1 VVWRLLAFPKRN
13 QVMLTM
19 EAKAK
24 PVGRRHPFARAA
36 KPSPL
41 VLQARDEVI
50 IEAVYDYG
58 ILSGEQ
64 IEQLIGFGCTTRRNA
79 RLRVLFDHRFLDRK
93 FLPTLQGSPKALYL
107 PGRRAIEVLSRTL
120 GVDSQRVALRIK
132 RIRETKE
139 LFLNHRLQVNEA
151 RLAFSLGIKA
161 NPDTRL
167 DLWQTEP
174 ELSGSPLIPDAYC
187 RYIYQEKRWSFFLEL
202 DRSTE
207 SHKRFKAKLETYLDY
222 GFSGKYGQQFGGKFF
237 RVLIAAPTQARAS
250 NLKKL
255 TEKITDKMFWFAV
268 IGDIRSE
275 TVFQPIWHRP
285 RRDGRFA
292 LNEE

>member
-1 VVWRLLAFPKRN
+1 
-13 QVMLTM
+13 M

-36 KPSPL
+36 NPSPL
-41 VLQARDEVI
+41 VLQARDEAI
-50 IEAVYDYG
+50 IEAVYNYG
-58 ILSGEQ
+58 ISSGEQ

-93 FLPTLQGSPKALYL
+93 FLPRLQGSPKALYL

-120 GVDSQRVALRIK
+120 GVDSQRLALRIK
-132 RIRETKE
+132 RIRQTKD

-151 RLAFSLGIKA
+151 RLAFSLGIRA
-161 NPDTRL
+161 NPDMRL

-187 RYIYQEKRWSFFLEL
+187 RYVYQEKRWSFFLEL

-207 SHKRFKAKLETYLDY
+207 SHKRLNAKLENYLDY
-222 GFSGKYGQQFGGKFF
+222 GFSGKYAQQYGGKFF
-237 RVLIAAPTQARAS
+237 RVLIVAPTQARAS

-255 TEKITDKMFWFAV
+255 AEKITDKMFWVAV
-268 IGDIRSE
+268 ISDMRPE
-275 TVFQPIWHRP
+275 TVFGPIWQRP
-285 RRDGRFA
+285 GKDGRFA
-292 LNEE
+292 LTVE